1 MRCFF
6 GVVSCL
12 VIFCGTALAAP
23 PGHVLKAM
31 LVDAQGQNVGEA
43 ALEQMPD
50 GVRIQ
55 LKVSRLSP
63 GVHAFHI
70 HAVGKCEGPDFKSAG
85 GHFNPYGKKH
95 GHKNPEGAHA
105 GDLPNITVGADG
117 TGTAEGVASGVT
129 LGPGENS
136 LFHEGGTALVIHANA
151 DDEVTD
157 PAGNAGDR
165 VACGVI
171 KPLEIR

>member
-1 MRCFF
+1 M
-6 GVVSCL
+6 L
-12 VIFCGTALAAP
+12 MFCGTALAAP
-23 PGHVLKAM
+23 PGQVLKAA
-31 LVDAQGQNVGEA
+31 LVDAQGQTVGEA
-43 ALEQMPD
+43 ALEQVPD
-50 GVRIQ
+50 GVKIQ
-55 LKVSRLSP
+55 LKVSKLPP

-70 HAVGKCEGPDFKSAG
+70 HAVGKCDGPDFKSAG

-105 GDLPNITVGADG
+105 GDLPNIAVGTDG
-117 TGTAEGVASGVT
+117 TGTAEGVAVGVT

-136 LFHEGGTALVIHANA
+136 LFHPGGTALVIHAGP
-151 DDEVTD
+151 DDEMTD